1 MSEKNLLIRR
11 SSLDAELNEETNDSK
26 KKRITHT
33 LGLKAEA
40 PKLADKMRVYCGS
53 KTGYFT

>member
-1 MSEKNLLIRR
+1 M
-11 SSLDAELNEETNDSK
+11 DAELNEETNDSK

-40 PKLADKMRVYCGS
+40 PKLADKMRVTAAARQATLHESQIYG
-53 KTGYFT
+53 FLRN